1 MIFCKGRRGR
11 SFLVY
16 AKIVLSFTPV
26 MSYLSLAVELHHLP
40 GQDVADAGV
49 EPDQVS
55 LAELR

>member
-1 MIFCKGRRGR
+1 MIFCKGRLAGG
-11 SFLVY
+11 FPFY
-16 AKIVLSFTPV
+16 AKIILSFTPV

>member
-49 EPDQVS
+49 EPD
-55 LAELR
+55 